1 VLVIG
6 FVAAAP
12 ASVSEDEFR
21 TLAEKCLGTQER
33 VPKKSRTIL
42 SRDLALRKR
51 RCAPQKV
58 VYAHGST
65 KK

>member
-1 VLVIG
+1 MWHMWI
-6 FVAAAP
+6 AP
-12 ASVSEDEFR
+12 IRSPARS
-21 TLAEKCLGTQER
+21 LGTQER

-51 RCAPQKV
+51 RGAPQKV
-58 VYAHGST
+58 VYAHRST